1 MNRPQTIDNQAAS
14 CLNAASYNPRR
25 LVLIHSGIALGFS
38 LVLTVLNFLVTQGI
52 GETGGLSGIATRSIL
67 GTIQTIL
74 QYASLVLVP
83 FWQIGFLSAALAI
96 ARRQSFGP
104 HSLLRGFSRF
114 SSVLGLMFSQGL
126 IIFAVAFVLLHLCAF
141 IYMMT
146 PLAAPLMEI
155 MEPLVMDTS
164 LLSGGQLY
172 LDEATVAALF
182 QAMTPLL
189 IFYAVVVVVAM
200 IPIGYHFR
208 MAEFV
213 LMDENRTGGLRA
225 LVISVKLMRRNCMAL
240 FRLDLKY
247 WWFYV
252 LQSLAMVVGNADFL
266 LAVLGIPLPINGDVA
281 FFLFFLLQ
289 LLGQFALHL
298 WAKAR
303 IQTAY
308 ALVYEELKVATLEQ
322 APPQPEAKKL
332 PWDHE

>member
-1 MNRPQTIDNQAAS
+1 
-14 CLNAASYNPRR
+14 
-25 LVLIHSGIALGFS
+25 
-38 LVLTVLNFLVTQGI
+38 
-52 GETGGLSGIATRSIL
+52 
-67 GTIQTIL
+67 
-74 QYASLVLVP
+74 
-83 FWQIGFLSAALAI
+83 
-96 ARRQSFGP
+96 
-104 HSLLRGFSRF
+104 
-114 SSVLGLMFSQGL
+114 MFSQGL
-126 IIFAVAFVLLHLCAF
+126 IIFAVAFVLVYLCTF

-146 PLAAPLMEI
+146 PLAAPFIEI
-155 MEPLVMDTS
+155 MEPLVTDTS
-164 LLSGGQLY
+164 LLSGGQIS
-172 LDEATVAALF
+172 LDEATIIAVSQTL
-182 QAMTPLL
+182 TPLL
-189 IFYAVVVVVAM
+189 IFYAVVFFVAM

-213 LMDENRTGGLRA
+213 LMDENRTSGLRA

-252 LQSLAMVVGNADFL
+252 LQGLAMVVGNADVL

-322 APPQPEAKKL
+322 APPQPEIKKL